1 MKDDTAKAWKCG
13 NGHVLGLVVR
23 NANGI
28 RQMML
33 YREAVNLDG
42 VALHSTLAMTDNM
55 TEGKGVASQRTLAMT
70 VEEVDVI
77 AVVEGHVMDVRCSI
91 CGRMRTWVPGEEALR
106 RLMERAGREF

>member
-1 MKDDTAKAWKCG
+1 MKDDMAKAWTCG
-13 NGHVLGLVVR
+13 NGHVLGVVVR

-33 YREAVNLDG
+33 YREAVNL
-42 VALHSTLAMTDNM
+42 SPQPPSRRLAY
-55 TEGKGVASQRTLAMT
+55 KGRVGWMG
-70 VEEVDVI
+70 EVDVM

-106 RLMERAGREF
+106 RLMERVGREF